1 MDRVKEGEIHRGIN
15 NKGYTNTI
23 IRDEDIAYIYI
34 YKYIIRD
41 EERDT
46 QYLHIY
52 IYIYIY
58 IIKDAE
64 REI

>member
-15 NKGYTNTI
+15 NKGYTNNNNNIIIITI
-23 IRDEDIAYIYI
+23 IS
-34 YKYIIRD
+34 D

-52 IYIYIY
+52 IYI
-58 IIKDAE
+58 
-64 REI
+64 

>member
-34 YKYIIRD
+34 YIN
-41 EERDT
+41 T
-46 QYLHIY
+46 
-52 IYIYIY
+52 
-58 IIKDAE
+58 
-64 REI
+64 